1 MLSSSKYLIRFS
13 PICKAKTKPKS
24 VLSLWSYLSR
34 AHSLLFTYHTM
45 GQQTS
50 QPKIT
55 AQDKAIY
62 QLKRQ
67 RDNLKQYQRKLNVV
81 IDRQTELAKQALK
94 DGKIDKAKLYLRLK
108 KHQQSV
114 INTTYDQLGN
124 LENLIGTIE
133 FKLIEKD
140 VVYGLSQGNEVLKKL
155 NNEMSVEKI
164 DKVLDDLEEERL
176 RVDEVSDLLG
186 SGLSNSEENEVEEEL
201 ERLEREVWGKA
212 PEQQNTEDVSKVPQM
227 PDVPTE
233 LKDTPQQAETEDE
246 LPEEERTRL
255 EPLPA

>member
-1 MLSSSKYLIRFS
+1 
-13 PICKAKTKPKS
+13 
-24 VLSLWSYLSR
+24 
-34 AHSLLFTYHTM
+34 M

-55 AQDKAIY
+55 AQDKAIF

-81 IDRQTELAKQALK
+81 IERQTRLAKQALK
-94 DGKIDKAKLYLRLK
+94 DGKPERAKVYLRLK
-108 KHQQSV
+108 KQQQSV
-114 INTTYDQLGN
+114 ISTTYDQLGN

-140 VVYGLSQGNEVLKKL
+140 VVYGLSQGNEVLKRL

-164 DKVLDDLEEERL
+164 DKVLDDLEDEKL

-186 SGLSNSEENEVEEEL
+186 SGLSYSQETEVDEEL
-201 ERLEREVWGKA
+201 EALERELLGKKEEAGKQQEREERIVLPDA
-212 PEQQNTEDVSKVPQM
+212 PTSKLEEPQE
-227 PDVPTE
+227 E
-233 LKDTPQQAETEDE
+233 LQGKK
-246 LPEEERTRL
+246 EEEREQL
-255 EPLPA
+255 QPLAA